1 MIEGFTAARF
11 SADEAKSVKCQVNG
25 NSTNPFQENKEFKMA
40 TDKPYGL
47 VTSKD
52 SKRKFAIVYLLDSAG
67 KEVELWL
74 NTLTKTVL
82 NPEDKTAVSSKYKFN
97 QDFTAKVLGHDD
109 TQTWWNTFTDLVGD
123 KTLVCHRQ
131 SVWVK
136 DKRFI
141 IIGFELK

>member
-1 MIEGFTAARF
+1 MFEGYTATRF
-11 SADEAKSVKCQVNG
+11 SADEAKNVNVKVNG

-40 TDKPYGL
+40 TNKPYGL

-52 SKRKFAIVYLLDSAG
+52 GKKKFAIVYLLDSTG

-82 NPEDKTAVSSKYKFN
+82 NDEEKTVVASEYKFN
-97 QDFTAKVLGHDD
+97 QDFTARVLGHDD
-109 TQTWWNTFTDLVGD
+109 NQTWWNAFTDLVGD

-141 IIGFELK
+141 IIGFDLK